1 MKEFEFTVE
10 VIPKAKARPRFV
22 RRGKVVQTYTPKST
36 LDYEKKIAEEYLL
49 QGGTV
54 FDYPY
59 LEMSIIAYF
68 PIPKST
74 KKVDRL
80 LLETECVPYDK
91 HVDLDNCIK
100 AVMDAVIGIAYLDDK
115 QVVSIKAK
123 KYYGKVAR
131 VVIRIREIEVDGGSS
146 QIM

>member
-10 VIPKAKARPRFV
+10 TIPKAKARPRFV
-22 RRGKVVQTYTPKST
+22 RRGKFVQTYTPKTT

-74 KKVDRL
+74 KKGDRL
-80 LLETECVPYDK
+80 LLESECVPYDK
-91 HVDLDNCIK
+91 KVDIDNCLK
-100 AVMDAVIGIAYLDDK
+100 ACMDAIIGVAYMDDK
-115 QVVSIKAK
+115 QIVSIKAK
-123 KYYGKVAR
+123 KFYGKTAR
-131 VVIRIREIEVDGGSS
+131 VVIKIKEID
-146 QIM
+146 IYDRK

>member
-10 VIPKAKARPRFV
+10 TIPKAKARPRFV
-22 RRGKVVQTYTPKST
+22 RRGKFVQTYTPKTT
-36 LDYEKKIAEEYLL
+36 LEYEKKIAEEYLS

-74 KKVDRL
+74 KKGDRL
-80 LLETECVPYDK
+80 LLESECVPYNKLKDT
-91 HVDLDNCIK
+91 DNLAK
-100 AVMDAVIGIAYLDDK
+100 AIMDSLNKIAYMDDRQICSLK
-115 QVVSIKAK
+115 VK
-123 KYYGKVAR
+123 KFYGKVGR
-131 VVIRIREIEVDGGSS
+131 VVIKIKEID
-146 QIM
+146 IYDRK

>member
-10 VIPKAKARPRFV
+10 TIPKAKARPRFV
-22 RRGKVVQTYTPKST
+22 RRGKFVQTYTPKTT

-59 LEMSIIAYF
+59 LEMTIIAYF

-74 KKVDRL
+74 KKSDRL
-80 LLETECVPYDK
+80 LLESECVPYNKLKDT
-91 HVDLDNCIK
+91 DNLAK
-100 AVMDAVIGIAYLDDK
+100 AVMDSLNKIAYMDDRQICSLK
-115 QVVSIKAK
+115 VK
-123 KYYGKVAR
+123 KFYGKVGR
-131 VVIRIREIEVDGGSS
+131 VVIKIKEID
-146 QIM
+146 IYDRK

>member
-1 MKEFEFTVE
+1 MMREFEFTVE
-10 VIPKAKARPRFV
+10 ITPKAKARPRFV
-22 RRGKVVQTYTPKST
+22 RRGNFVQTYTPKTT
-36 LDYEKKIAEEYLL
+36 LDYEKKIAEEYLF

-80 LLETECVPYDK
+80 LLENECVPYPHKPDT
-91 HVDLDNCIK
+91 DNIGK
-100 AVMDAVIGIAYLDDK
+100 SIADALNQVAYLDDK
-115 QVVSIKAK
+115 QIVFLKVK
-123 KYYGKVAR
+123 KFYGKVAR
-131 VVIRIREIEVDGGSS
+131 VVVKIREIDIDGG
-146 QIM
+146 INE